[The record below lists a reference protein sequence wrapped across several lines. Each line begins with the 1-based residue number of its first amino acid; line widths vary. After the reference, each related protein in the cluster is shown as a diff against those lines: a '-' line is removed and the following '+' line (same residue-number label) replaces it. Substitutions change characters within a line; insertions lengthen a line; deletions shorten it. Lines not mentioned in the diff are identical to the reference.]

1 LNISE
6 LRLLIQVSRIEDLA
20 EKSSG
25 RADQKTR
32 EQLKTAAK
40 GFRNLIA
47 HPERYD
53 VDDNRDVQRWNSD
66 LRRWATVLESKFKRA
81 EKSKTG
87 HDPDASEGERD
98 LAVELRNLDVGKL
111 SASISKNFLSDD
123 TELLKES
130 QKQALRD
137 AGAHQSPS

>member
-47 HPERYD
+47 HPEKYD

-66 LRRWATVLESKFKRA
+66 LRRWATVLESELKGA